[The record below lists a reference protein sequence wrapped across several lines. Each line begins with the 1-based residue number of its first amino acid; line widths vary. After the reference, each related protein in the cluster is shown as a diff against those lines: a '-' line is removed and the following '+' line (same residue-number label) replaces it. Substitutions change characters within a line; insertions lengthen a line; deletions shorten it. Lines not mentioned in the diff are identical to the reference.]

1 MLTSGAAPLS
11 AELTHQVA
19 RVLSNACIGQ
29 GYGMTET
36 CTSFSFPQLD
46 MRVGTPGSAGRLL
59 PGTAVRVRMP
69 DGTWGGVGAQGELVV
84 TGPSMAIGYL
94 DNAAATRETFQQ
106 GWVHT
111 GDEGY
116 VDADNQLFIVDRI
129 KELIKVRGFQVAP
142 AELEGLLLDHPDVAD
157 VCVIGAPDEYSGEL
171 PFAFVALPDAARQRV
186 KGDPQEAQRI
196 REGIMKVRRSLS

>member
-19 RVLSNACIGQ
+19 RVLANAQIGQ

-46 MRVGTPGSAGRLL
+46 MRIGTPGSAGRLL
-59 PGTAVRVRMP
+59 PGTALRIRLP
-69 DGTWGGVGAQGELVV
+69 DGAWGGVGERGELVV

-94 DNAAATRETFQQ
+94 DNEEATRETFRD

-116 VDADNQLFIVDRI
+116 VDEQNQLFIVDRI
-129 KELIKVRGFQVAP
+129 K
-142 AELEGLLLDHPDVAD
+142 
-157 VCVIGAPDEYSGEL
+157 
-171 PFAFVALPDAARQRV
+171 
-186 KGDPQEAQRI
+186 
-196 REGIMKVRRSLS
+196 VRRDVVLCVTRTELTRALRL